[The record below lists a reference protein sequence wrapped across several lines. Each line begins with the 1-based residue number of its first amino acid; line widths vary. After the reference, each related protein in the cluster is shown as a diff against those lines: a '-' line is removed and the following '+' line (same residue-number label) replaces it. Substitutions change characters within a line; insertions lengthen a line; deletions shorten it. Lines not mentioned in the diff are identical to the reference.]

1 MKILSLSVSGAGRF
15 DRRVSVT
22 GFGDGVN
29 VLCESNEAGKS
40 TLFKALRTCLFER
53 HSSNT
58 QDLRDLA
65 SEGLSLPVVVRLGFE
80 HGGKT
85 YEIEKSFLKQRRA
98 SFREGGREI
107 ATNQEADEALWE
119 VLGVAPG
126 SGRTVDQAQFGLL
139 WVSQG
144 KSFEQ
149 PALSGAATG
158 ALAAAVQA
166 EVGAL
171 VGGERA
177 RLLLG
182 ELRRDIGEFVTE
194 SAGKPKAGGPLAQAL
209 NESAV
214 LSGAIG
220 EAERKLA
227 AMEAQIERLGQLR
240 RERAE
245 TADPEAIR
253 EDEARLAAA
262 EAELTTARA
271 ARDRLTLKEPMLKA
285 SQAALEEA
293 RRRERERA
301 ERASRIDADRALL
314 ATARADLDRLAEQEA
329 AASGR
334 LREARA
340 ATDAQGAA
348 EANDEAALA
357 RLASLAALVS
367 AAGLRP
373 DQTAR
378 RAALAEASRRLGEI
392 DAALVEA
399 PAPDEL
405 LDRLEA
411 LERAIAGQRAAIEAG
426 AVRIEIAVQPA
437 GEGRIL
443 LDGKPTGAT
452 RINASGPLVIDAGG
466 LATLTIV
473 PPAGGEDEGRKLEAL
488 EAKRAALLREA
499 GFADGAALRLAVQK
513 RRSLEQ
519 ERSGALGALK
529 GLGVGPST
537 AAAELQ
543 KLDAMLEAHDRRL
556 EAALASAGLA
566 ALPDPAAMEAERA
579 AIELRR
585 SEARAA
591 RARLEG
597 RKEAEN
603 EALRRLAAERARR
616 QSDLEAAERR
626 LAIDLALLPDA
637 ARASLAAEAQAA
649 VSAAE
654 TAFAAEAAAVETLR
668 RETPDAE
675 RMRQLEIR
683 VERLRSA
690 RKAREQRLAELDRAI
705 ANHEGQIEI
714 AGGEGL
720 GEELAKLRD
729 EAALWERLAK
739 NHDKRVRTL
748 QLLRD
753 EIAACYD
760 EQRDRLH
767 APIKRHLKPY
777 LEDVFSRAD
786 PEFGEGYAVDRISR
800 GAAQERFELLSDGT
814 KEQIAVL
821 TRLAMGSLL
830 AERGQAVPIILD
842 DALVYSD
849 DERIERMFDALGRAA
864 GQQQVVVFTCRT
876 RAFQRLGGRRL
887 TLEVDRES

>member
-65 SEGLSLPVVVRLGFE
+65 SEGLSLPIIVRLGFE
-80 HGGKT
+80 HGGKS

-98 SFREGGREI
+98 SFRADGREV

-126 SGRTVDQAQFGLL
+126 SGRAVDQAQFGLL

-144 KSFEQ
+144 QSFER

-182 ELRRDIGEFVTE
+182 ELKRDIGEFVTE
-194 SAGKPKAGGPLAQAL
+194 SSAKPKAGGPLAQAL

-214 LSGAIG
+214 LTGAIA

-227 AMEAQIERLGQLR
+227 TMESQIERLAQLR
-240 RERAE
+240 RERADV
-245 TADPEAIR
+245 ADPDAIR
-253 EDEARLAAA
+253 RDEADLAAA
-262 EAELTTARA
+262 EADLAAARA

-293 RRRERERA
+293 RRRDRERID
-301 ERASRIDADRALL
+301 RANRIDADRTTIAAAQL
-314 ATARADLDRLAEQEA
+314 DLEKLAEQEG
-329 AASGR
+329 AASER
-334 LREARA
+334 LLDARSATEAE
-340 ATDAQGAA
+340 GAA
-348 EANDEAALA
+348 ETEDESALA
-357 RLASLAALVS
+357 RLAGLAGLIAE
-367 AAGLRP
+367 AGLRP
-373 DQTAR
+373 DQMAR

-392 DAALVEA
+392 DASLAGSTA
-399 PAPDEL
+399 TDER
-405 LDRLEA
+405 LDRLDN
-411 LERAIAGQRAAIEAG
+411 LERAIAGQRAAVEVG
-426 AVRIEIAVQPA
+426 SVRIEIAVAPA

-443 LDGKPTGAT
+443 IDGKPAGST
-452 RINASGPLVIDAGG
+452 RLNASGPLVIDAGG
-466 LATLTIV
+466 LATLSIV
-473 PPAGGEDEGRKLEAL
+473 PPAGGEAERVKLQAM
-488 EAKRAALLREA
+488 EAKRAALLGES
-499 GFADGAALRLAVQK
+499 GFADGAALRVAVQK

-529 GLGVGPST
+529 GLGVGPAG

-556 EAALASAGLA
+556 AATLEAAGLA
-566 ALPDPAAMEAERA
+566 ALPDRGSIETERA
-579 AIELRR
+579 AIEARR

-616 QSDLEAAERR
+616 QADLDAAESR
-626 LAIDLALLPDA
+626 LAIELTLLPDA
-637 ARASLAAEAQAA
+637 ARASVAADAQAA
-649 VSAAE
+649 IAAAE

-690 RKAREQRLAELDRAI
+690 RKARELRLAEIDREI
-705 ANHEGQIEI
+705 AHREGQVET

-720 GEELAKLRD
+720 GEELARLSD
-729 EAALWERLAK
+729 EAALWERVAK
-739 NHDKRVRTL
+739 NHDRRVRTL

-887 TLEVDRES
+887 TLEVDRDN

>member
-15 DRRVSVT
+15 DRQVSVT

-65 SEGLSLPVVVRLGFE
+65 SEGLSLPIIVRLGFE

-98 SFREGGREI
+98 SFRQDGREI

-126 SGRTVDQAQFGLL
+126 SGRTVDQAQFGML

-144 KSFEQ
+144 QSFEQ
-149 PALSGAATG
+149 PSLSGAATG

-182 ELRRDIGEFVTE
+182 ELKRDIGEFVTE
-194 SAGKPKAGGPLAQAL
+194 SSAKPKAGGPLAQAL

-214 LSGAIG
+214 LTGAIT

-227 AMEAQIERLGQLR
+227 AMEAQIERLVQLR
-240 RERAE
+240 RERADV
-245 TADPEAIR
+245 ADLQAIR
-253 EDEARLAAA
+253 EDEAALAAA
-262 EAELTTARA
+262 EAELATARA
-271 ARDRLTLKEPMLKA
+271 ARDRLALKEPMLKA
-285 SQAALEEA
+285 SQAALDEA
-293 RRRERERA
+293 RRRDRERV
-301 ERASRIDADRALL
+301 ERASRIDADRA
-314 ATARADLDRLAEQEA
+314 AVAAARAEIERLAEQEQ
-329 AASGR
+329 AASER

-340 ATDAQGAA
+340 ATEA
-348 EANDEAALA
+348 EGVAETDDEAALA
-357 RLASLAALVS
+357 RLTGLAALL
-367 AAGLRP
+367 AEAGLRP
-373 DQTAR
+373 DQVAR
-378 RAALAEASRRLGEI
+378 RAALADSARRLGEI
-392 DAALVEA
+392 EAALAEV
-399 PAPDEL
+399 PASDEL
-405 LDRLEA
+405 LDRLEN
-411 LERAIAGQRAAIEAG
+411 LERAIASQRAAIEAG
-426 AVRIEIAVQPA
+426 SVRVDIAIMPA

-443 LDGKPTGAT
+443 LDGKPTGAV
-452 RINASGPLVIDAGG
+452 RLNPSAPLTIDAGG
-466 LATLTIV
+466 LATLSII
-473 PPAGGEDEGRKLEAL
+473 PPAGGEAESAKFAAL
-488 EAKRAALLREA
+488 EAKRAALLRET
-499 GFADGAALRLAVQK
+499 GFADAAALRLAVQK
-513 RRSLEQ
+513 RRWLEQ
-519 ERSGALGALK
+519 ERSGALGALR
-529 GLGVGPST
+529 GLGVTPS
-537 AAAELQ
+537 AAAVELQ
-543 KLDAMLEAHDRRL
+543 KLDAQLEAHDRRL
-556 EAALASAGLA
+556 AAALQAVGLA
-566 ALPDPAAMEAERA
+566 ALPDRDTIEADRA
-579 AIELRR
+579 AIEARR

-603 EALRRLAAERARR
+603 EALRRLAADRARR
-616 QSDLEAAERR
+616 QAEADAAGQR
-626 LAIDLALLPDA
+626 LAIDLALLPDS
-637 ARASLAAEAQAA
+637 ARGTLAAEAQAA
-649 VSAAE
+649 VAAAE
-654 TAFAAEAAAVETLR
+654 MAFAAEAAAVESLR

-683 VERLRSA
+683 AERLRSA
-690 RKAREQRLAELDRAI
+690 RKAREQRLAELDRSI
-705 ANHEGQIEI
+705 AHHEGQIEI

-729 EAALWERLAK
+729 EAALWQRLAQ
-739 NHDKRVRTL
+739 NHDRRVRTL

-753 EIAACYD
+753 EISACYD

-800 GAAQERFELLSDGT
+800 GAAQERFALLSDGT

-849 DERIERMFDALGRAA
+849 DDRIERMFDALGRAA
-864 GQQQVVVFTCRT
+864 GLQQVVVFTCRT

-887 TLEVDRES
+887 TLQMDSEG